1 MSRRRQQ
8 AEVVL
13 ILVDEKDNFLG
24 YDTRENCHLGKGRM
38 HRAFV
43 VFLFNSRREL
53 LLQKRSSRKQL
64 WAGFWDVSATSHV
77 LRDEDYL
84 SAAARTLKNELGI
97 TSAHLRR
104 VLDFTYYAPFGDYSE
119 NEFCVLLVGDH
130 DGSVNP
136 NPEEVA
142 AISYRLPEQLGK
154 DIKDNPDDY
163 TPWLKIAIDRFSS
176 ISVTSR

>member
-1 MSRRRQQ
+1 M
-8 AEVVL
+8 L

-24 YDTRENCHLGKGRM
+24 YDTRENCHLGKGKM

-43 VFLFNSRREL
+43 VFLFNAKREL

-64 WAGFWDVSATSHV
+64 WPGYWDVSATSHV

-84 SAAARTLKNELGI
+84 SAAARTLNTELGI

-104 VLDFTYYAPFGDYSE
+104 VLDFQYFAPYGDHSE
-119 NEFCVLLVGDH
+119 NEFCILLVGDY
-130 DGSVNP
+130 DGLVNP
-136 NPEEVA
+136 NREEVA
-142 AISYRLPEQLGK
+142 AISYRSLEQLGK
-154 DIKDNPDDY
+154 DMRDNPDDY
-163 TPWLKIAIDRFSS
+163 TPWLKIAVDRFSS